1 MTVQPEQHLPV
12 DAETTELCERLAE
25 VAQRTGRS
33 IATCESLTAGN
44 LAAQMGRAPSSGE
57 WYAGGVIAYRS
68 SVKHSL
74 LHVPDGPV
82 VSEESARAM
91 AHSTAT
97 MFGADLTIAL
107 TGEAGP
113 DTDEDVPP
121 GTVWVGVVDR
131 GQASADRVEF
141 DGDPAD
147 VLAATVH
154 FGVRL
159 LLERAEAS

>member
-1 MTVQPEQHLPV
+1 MTVEPEQHLPV
-12 DAETTELCERLAE
+12 DSETTDLCEQLAE

-44 LAAQMGRAPSSGE
+44 LAAQLGRAPSSGE
-57 WYAGGVIAYRS
+57 WYAGGIVAYS
-68 SVKHSL
+68 PSVKHSL

-82 VSEESARAM
+82 VSEDSARAM

-113 DTDEDVPP
+113 DTDEDVPA
-121 GTVWVGVVDR
+121 GTVWIGIVDR
-131 GQASADRVEF
+131 GQSSTERTEF

-154 FGVRL
+154 AAVQL
-159 LLERAEAS
+159 LLRHTQG

>member
-1 MTVQPEQHLPV
+1 MTVEPEQHLPV
-12 DAETTELCERLAE
+12 DEETTDLCERLAE
-25 VAQRTGRS
+25 VAGRGGRS

-44 LAAQMGRAPSSGE
+44 LAAQLGRAPSSGE
-57 WYAGGVIAYRS
+57 WYAGGIVAYRS

-82 VSEESARAM
+82 VSEESARTM

-113 DTDEDVPP
+113 ETDEDVSP

-131 GQASADRVEF
+131 GQASTERVEF

-154 FGVRL
+154 SAVRI
-159 LLERAEAS
+159 LLERAEAG